1 MAGRRIPSRGGI
13 TTAEFVL
20 DKRNGPE
27 PAISVVHARAVTG
40 RRQTHFKAA
49 DVLLAIE
56 VVSPDSEARD
66 RNLKP
71 GRYAPTGIY
80 HDRVKLSVPYPINI
94 DLAAIDEL

>member
-1 MAGRRIPSRGGI
+1 M
-13 TTAEFVL
+13 
-20 DKRNGPE
+20 
-27 PAISVVHARAVTG
+27 
-40 RRQTHFKAA
+40 
-49 DVLLAIE
+49 
-56 VVSPDSEARD
+56 SPDSEARD